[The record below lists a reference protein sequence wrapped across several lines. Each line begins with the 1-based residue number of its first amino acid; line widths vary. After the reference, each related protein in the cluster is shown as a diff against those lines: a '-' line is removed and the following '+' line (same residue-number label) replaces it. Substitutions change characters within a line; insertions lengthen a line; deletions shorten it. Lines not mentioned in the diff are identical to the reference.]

1 MGADPVNNVQTIQI
15 LFMIDKLSSRLGG
28 KLFILLTVVITLS
41 IVPLAYT
48 SLKAINNYGNEV
60 SAVNEQEIRS
70 QAFSYLKKITRERAN
85 RYQSFFNRIGAS
97 AGMLGSQASAIYSDI
112 NFFSD
117 KPLHQY
123 HYNILLQNGFW
134 ANSINDPVLSVY
146 WGSVDLGAE
155 TRKELDALTHM
166 TPLFT
171 RVLDEN
177 PEVLASH
184 VITLSGI
191 GQYCTHEVENK
202 EMALNL
208 PPLSVFDLRDGQPLT
223 IFTQSTDLSPGVRW
237 TDVYK
242 DDASDGLMLTASAPI
257 YDKSGLFRGI
267 SGIDVPLK
275 TVIEDILNIDEL
287 DPDNT
292 ILFAFLTDNDG
303 RLIAFP
309 EKYYNRFGLLVDPD
323 TFTDSSDSLQLRLAD
338 SDIQEIREFGAI
350 ITSGE
355 ETFSKLDMGD
365 ETLFAATGRLPDLD
379 WVLGLVVR
387 QSDMFAS
394 VEKSRATL
402 KKTIRTIEVDGLLL
416 SLLTIITA
424 LIIVFLSVKYLV
436 MPLRTL
442 AVATK
447 RVAGGDLSVR
457 CPVTTRDETGVL
469 AGSFNSMVERLE
481 LAHERQ
487 RQYADSLENEVEQ
500 RNQELVDKKNELET
514 TIDLLNQEVERGQ
527 IISEALRNSQ
537 QQYYETLEANKAGI
551 FIITDGLFDYVNQ
564 SLADLMHSSPQELVG
579 LSPLGFVS
587 EEDRTLVAENMERR
601 LRGIE
606 IPPYRVKCVGVD
618 GKTFYGEVWAKVTTW
633 QNRTAMV
640 GTITDVSNIQQNEE
654 KLRLQDI
661 QLRKSLEEKEILLK
675 EIYHRTKNNMLV
687 IISMLELQVQDIDDQ
702 RILAIFKD
710 TEQRIRAMA
719 LVHEKLYQSEDLSEI
734 DLGSYLEEVVNS
746 LAVNMVEAGKLKVD
760 INFEALPISIDY
772 VIPLGLVVNEIVTNS
787 LKHAFPGATT
797 GTISL
802 QLYSNQDKKIR
813 LEISDDGVG
822 LPGNVAIHQSSS
834 FGMQLINSLVTLQ
847 LRGAISV
854 ERKGGTAFLIVI
866 DEPATRTRV

>member
-487 RQYADSLENEVEQ
+487 QQYADSLENEVEL

-746 LAVNMVEAGKLKVD
+746 LAVNMVEAGKLNVD

>member
-1 MGADPVNNVQTIQI
+1 
-15 LFMIDKLSSRLGG
+15 MIDRLSSRLGA
-28 KLFILLTVVITLS
+28 KLFILLTAVITLS

-48 SLKAINNYGNEV
+48 SLKAIDNYGNEV
-60 SAVNEQEIRS
+60 SAVNEQQIRS

-85 RYQSFFNRIGAS
+85 RYQSFFNRIEAS

-117 KPLHQY
+117 KPLYQY
-123 HYNILLQNGFW
+123 HYNIQLQNGFW
-134 ANSINDPVLSVY
+134 ANSINDPVISVY
-146 WGSVDLGAE
+146 WGSDDLGAE

-191 GQYCTHEVENK
+191 GQYRTHEVENK

-208 PPLSVFDLRDGQPLT
+208 PPLSVFDLRDGQPVS
-223 IFTQSTDLSPGVRW
+223 IFTQSTDLARGVRW

-257 YDKSGLFRGI
+257 YDESGLFHGI
-267 SGIDVPLK
+267 SGIDLPLK

-309 EKYYNRFGLLVDPD
+309 EKYYNGFGLSVDAD
-323 TFTDSSDSLQLRLAD
+323 QFTDSSDSLKLRLAD
-338 SDIQEIREFGAI
+338 SDIKEVREFSVI

-365 ETLFAATGRLPDLD
+365 ETLFAATARLSDRD
-379 WVLGLVVR
+379 WVLGLVV
-387 QSDMFAS
+387 QKSDIFAS
-394 VEKSRATL
+394 VEKNRATL
-402 KKTIRTIEVDGLLL
+402 KKTIRTIKVDGMLL
-416 SLLTIITA
+416 SLLTILTA

-436 MPLRTL
+436 TPLRTL
-442 AVATK
+442 AAATK

-469 AGSFNSMVERLE
+469 ADSFNAMVERLQVVKE
-481 LAHERQ
+481 LQ
-487 RQYADSLENEVEQ
+487 QQYADSLENEVEL
-500 RNQELVDKKNELET
+500 RNQELVEKKNELEV
-514 TIDLLNQEVERGQ
+514 TIDLLNQEVERRQ

-579 LSPLGFVS
+579 SSPLEFIS
-587 EEDRTLVAENMERR
+587 EEDRGLVAENMERR
-601 LRGIE
+601 LRGVE
-606 IPPYRVKCVGVD
+606 IPPYRVKCVDVD
-618 GKTFYGEVWAKVTTW
+618 GKAFYGEVWAKVTTW
-633 QNRTAMV
+633 QKRTAMV

-654 KLRLQDI
+654 KLLLQDI

-687 IISMLELQVQDIDDQ
+687 IISMLELQVQDVDDQ
-702 RILAIFKD
+702 RILSIFKD
-710 TEQRIRAMA
+710 TEHRIRAMA

-734 DLGSYLEEVVNS
+734 ELGSYLEEVINS
-746 LAVNMVEAGKLKVD
+746 LAVNMVQAGKLSVD
-760 INFEALPISIDY
+760 INVEAVAISIDY
-772 VIPLGLVVNEIVTNS
+772 AIPLGLVINEIVTNS
-787 LKHAFPGATT
+787 LKHAFPGART

-802 QLYSNQDKKIR
+802 QLYRHQDKKIK

-822 LPGNVAIHQSSS
+822 LPGNVDIHESNS
-834 FGMQLINSLVTLQ
+834 FGMQLINSLIKLQ
-847 LRGAISV
+847 LRGALSV
-854 ERKGGTAFLIVI
+854 ERRGGTAFLIVI
-866 DEPATRTRV
+866 DEPVTRTRV

>member
-746 LAVNMVEAGKLKVD
+746 LAVNMVEAGKLNVD

-787 LKHAFPGATT
+787 LKHAFPGART